1 MMKAKKI
8 KPNMVFEDCDRQFV
22 LVNKWGSIAGSAGFV
37 VEMLDLLCDLTFKR
51 TGCTYF
57 ETEFAMERFYD
68 YIGEW
73 KDENIETD

>member
-1 MMKAKKI
+1 MKASKI

-22 LVNKWGSIAGSAGFV
+22 LVKKWVSIAGSAGFE
-37 VEMLDLLCDLTFKR
+37 VEMLDLLCDLTFER
-51 TGCTYF
+51 TGDTYF

-73 KDENIETD
+73 EDENAKAD